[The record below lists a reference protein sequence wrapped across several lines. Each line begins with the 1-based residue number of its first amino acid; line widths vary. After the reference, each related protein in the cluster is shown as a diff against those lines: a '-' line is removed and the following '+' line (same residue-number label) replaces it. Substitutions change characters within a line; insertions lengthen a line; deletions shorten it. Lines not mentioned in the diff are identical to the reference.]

1 MQRENVLQ
9 LRDVMQQF
17 IRSFGLLEQTKTP
30 CGFSLSLSQVFALQE
45 LEKQTLTITELAEKL
60 QLERSSVSRLIDV
73 LVKGDFVSRELN
85 ENNRREVILA
95 LTEKGI
101 RSIQRLRDQ
110 SVEFYNSILS
120 KMSESEQFQFSES
133 FKAFTQSLLE
143 VRKDSALRVYS
154 HGEREQ

>member
-1 MQRENVLQ
+1 MQRENVLE

-17 IRSFGLLEQTKTP
+17 IRSFGLLEQTQTP

-73 LVKGDFVSRELN
+73 LVKGDFVSREMN

-133 FKAFTQSLLE
+133 FKVFTQSLLE
-143 VRKDSALRVYS
+143 VRAMGRENNESSARA
-154 HGEREQ
+154 